1 MIILTP
7 EQALQF
13 SGETKEGHALQPVL
27 LADGVTYVLP
37 VEVLED
43 PAHATRR
50 EALSA
55 LPQRDI
61 ADDEWLKPDILP
73 EDHDRWDGTQWIS
86 PPAPTPEEEAP

>member
-50 EALSA
+50 EALNA

-61 ADDEWLKPDILP
+61 AENEWLRP
-73 EDHDRWDGTQWIS
+73 ELG
-86 PPAPTPEEEAP
+86 